1 MSIKILNYV
10 LNGIYMYKGVIF
22 VCLFVCLII
31 TQKPL
36 DLFVLNFVWGAREN
50 HGSVLSLILRFQ
62 DKHILIWLILSN
74 IDGGRVPSPTSQGL
88 LIKKIYLYIING
100 QGVRDN
106 FKKVYM
112 QCMFSCQIGDKS
124 HRNVKFVY
132 FFFIPGFIV
141 STIFQNF
148 YIVNII
154 IIIFILFSFGISSVF
169 IQFL

>member
-62 DKHILIWLILSN
+62 DKHILIWLVLSN

-132 FFFIPGFIV
+132 FFLFLV
-141 STIFQNF
+141 SSLVPYFRT
-148 YIVNII
+148 
-154 IIIFILFSFGISSVF
+154 FIL
-169 IQFL
+169 